1 MSLFANAAMHLVNT
15 IGSFV
20 LLIILLRFLLQLV
33 RADFYN
39 PISQFI
45 VKATNPILVPL
56 RRIIPSVGSLDIA
69 SLLLLYAAEV
79 LLIAAIFWVS
89 GSSFI
94 PWTSLFIWAP
104 IAIFSLILNLYFWG
118 LILVVIASWI
128 APNSYNPALI
138 LVNQLIEPMMRPVRR
153 ILPNMGGLDFS
164 PLAAFLII
172 QLTEILI
179 LGPIVNALGIPRGIV
194 LGL

>member
-1 MSLFANAAMHLVNT
+1 MSPFANAAMLLVNT

-45 VKATNPILVPL
+45 VKATNPILMPL
-56 RRIIPSVGSLDIA
+56 RRIMPSVGSLDIA

-94 PWTSLFIWAP
+94 PWASLFIWAP
-104 IAIFSLILNLYFWG
+104 VAIFSLILNLYFWG

-164 PLAAFLII
+164 PLVAFLII

>member
-1 MSLFANAAMHLVNT
+1 MSPFANAAMLLVNT

>member
-1 MSLFANAAMHLVNT
+1 MSPFANAAMPLVNT

-69 SLLLLYAAEV
+69 SLLLLYTAEV

-94 PWTSLFIWAP
+94 PWISLLIWAP

-179 LGPIVNALGIPRGIV
+179 LGPLVNALGIPRGIV

>member
-1 MSLFANAAMHLVNT
+1 MSPFANAAMLLVNT

-104 IAIFSLILNLYFWG
+104 IDIFSLILNLYFWG